1 MHQVSLKTTTRP
13 QPLQSAPVKR
23 KAHTAS
29 AEAPA
34 LRDIQINFPGGLRFQ
49 IRSAS
54 LFADPYSEA
63 VRTFISRV
71 FRSPEVQSIE
81 IDGTAG
87 TAEIAFVSL
96 DGTSGRRLIQ
106 RIGRAL
112 AAEEHA
118 QDAVVDLYIPPAPLS
133 AQDARLISVYR
144 YGSVISTW
152 AVRHQTPGR
161 LRFRN
166 PSIYRKKDI
175 CQAIERE
182 LMSVPGIERYK
193 TNELTSTVLVH
204 YNPRAIRKRQ
214 IVELLDLVLR
224 REAQEGRTAMDLD
237 LPLATASLALAA
249 TAQLAAPALLP
260 VAAGVFVYS
269 TIPSF
274 KAGYEVLFKERRLGV
289 DVLDVIVIGVCLATT
304 QIFAGSVLA
313 WCLSFGR
320 KLVKKTE
327 DDSKKMLLNVF
338 GKQPRFVWLYRD
350 GQEIETAL
358 EKLKLGDIIVV
369 NTGETVP
376 VDGEIT
382 EGLAMIDQHS
392 LTGESAPA
400 EKAVGDKV
408 FASTTMVAGKIK
420 VAVTSAGSETTSAK
434 LTRILNDTAGYK
446 LRSQSQA
453 EELADKAVIPTLG
466 LAALGLSTIGVNGAT
481 AVINCDLGT
490 GIRMAA
496 PLAMLTSL
504 TLCAQHGILVKD
516 GRALE
521 LMRKVDTFLFDKTGT
536 LTRERPEVG
545 RVLTFGGYTE
555 AQILTW
561 AAAAEYKFSH
571 PIAKAI
577 ISKFES
583 LGLPMAQIDD
593 SKYHVGYGITVS
605 VDGYTVRVGSVRFM
619 KHEGITLPE
628 NLSHEIEAVYGEGN
642 SVILVAVDDALG
654 GAIEMCAA
662 NRPEVEEVIRGL
674 RERGA
679 RHLAIISGDH
689 DRPTRRLAEKLGMDR
704 YFAEV
709 LPQDKARYVEL
720 LQKEGRTVCFIGDG
734 INDSIA
740 LKRANVSISLRGA
753 SSIATDTAQVVFM
766 EESLAKL
773 LQLHDISQSLQRN
786 VDRSWNIIIVPNAIC
801 ITGAFL
807 FGFGVMHSMIFN
819 QIGAIFALANG
830 LLPLRRVAQA
840 QAELERAATE
850 LIVPHDYEDEDD
862 EEAPLHTRAG
872 QGS

>member
-1 MHQVSLKTTTRP
+1 MHQTTTTSLLKPRTAKKAADESLTRRP
-13 QPLQSAPVKR
+13 SRQQSGIRVV
-23 KAHTAS
+23 
-29 AEAPA
+29 
-34 LRDIQINFPGGLRFQ
+34 FPGGDRFQ
-49 IRSAS
+49 IRAPAIFS
-54 LFADPYSEA
+54 DPYDDA
-63 VRTFISRV
+63 ARKFIGRV
-71 FRSPEVQSIE
+71 FLTKEVQSVE
-81 IDGTAG
+81 IDGDTG
-87 TAEIAFVSL
+87 SAEITFVST
-96 DGTSGRRLIQ
+96 GASGREIIRKVSRTLAEDDTVAEFSVFLPVPEPESKSRVVRL
-106 RIGRAL
+106 
-112 AAEEHA
+112 
-118 QDAVVDLYIPPAPLS
+118 
-133 AQDARLISVYR
+133 YR
-144 YGSVISTW
+144 YGSIVSTW
-152 AVRHQTPGR
+152 SIRHETTGR
-161 LRFRN
+161 IRFHN
-166 PSIYRKKDI
+166 AALHRKKEI

-182 LMSVPGIERYK
+182 LMSVPGVDRYH
-193 TNELTSTVLVH
+193 TSDLTDTVLVF
-204 YNPRAIRKRQ
+204 YNPRQIRKRQ
-214 IVELLDLVLR
+214 IVEILDDVLQKSEQLER
-224 REAQEGRTAMDLD
+224 SPVDLD
-237 LPLATASLALAA
+237 LAIATTSLGFAA
-249 TAQLAAPALLP
+249 TAQLAAPVLLP
-260 VAAGVFVYS
+260 AAAGLFVYS
-269 TIPSF
+269 TVPSF
-274 KAGYEVLFKERRLGV
+274 KSGYNVLFKDKRLGV

-304 QIFAGSVLA
+304 QIFAGTVLA

-320 KLVKKTE
+320 KLVQKTE

-338 GKQPRFVWLYRD
+338 GKQPRFVWLFKD
-350 GQEIETAL
+350 GQEIETSL
-358 EKLKLGDIIVV
+358 EKLKSGDLIVV

-376 VDGEIT
+376 VDGEIV
-382 EGLAMIDQHS
+382 EGMAMIDQHS

-408 FASTTMVAGKIK
+408 FASTTMLAGKIK

-453 EELADKAVIPTLG
+453 EELADKAVIPTLA
-466 LAALGLSTIGVNGAT
+466 LAGLGLGTIGVNGAT

-555 AQILTW
+555 AQIMTW
-561 AAAAEYKFSH
+561 AAAAEHKFSH

-577 ISKFES
+577 LQKFEAM
-583 LGLPMAQIDD
+583 GLPMAVIDD
-593 SKYHVGYGITVS
+593 SKYHVGYGITVNI
-605 VDGYTVRVGSVRFM
+605 YNHTVRVGSVRFM
-619 KHEGITLPE
+619 KHEKISLPAS
-628 NLSHEIEAVYGEGN
+628 LDLEIEDIYGEGN
-642 SVILVAVDDALG
+642 SVILVGVDGELG

-662 NRPEVEEVIRGL
+662 IRPEVEEVIRGL

-689 DRPTRRLAEKLGMDR
+689 DRPTKRLAERLGMDR

-709 LPQDKARYVEL
+709 LPQDKAKYVEL
-720 LQKEGRTVCFIGDG
+720 LQKEGKTVCFIGDG

-773 LQLHDISQSLQRN
+773 LHMHDISHSLQRN

-801 ITGAFL
+801 IAGAF
-807 FGFGVMHSMIFN
+807 FAGFGVMHSMVFN
-819 QIGAIFALANG
+819 QIGSIFALANG
-830 LLPLRRVAQA
+830 LLPLRRVAEA
-840 QAELERAATE
+840 QAEMERQAREIIAKRSDGAKE
-850 LIVPHDYEDEDD
+850 LSLGH
-862 EEAPLHTRAG
+862 
-872 QGS
+872 